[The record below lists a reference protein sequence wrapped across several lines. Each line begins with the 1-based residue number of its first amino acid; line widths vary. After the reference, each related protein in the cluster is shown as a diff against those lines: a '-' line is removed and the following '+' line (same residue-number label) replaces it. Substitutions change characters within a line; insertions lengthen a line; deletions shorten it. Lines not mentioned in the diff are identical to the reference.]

1 MISKL
6 YQLGQQTP
14 ALKGYSLRQLCQLFK
29 VNRAWYYARQTL
41 IKQRQAVENKL
52 KAFVEQLLKD
62 FAGYGVRRVTKALQ
76 KAGWVIGQHK
86 VRRLLKKW
94 GLSWQPLRK
103 KKPQTTV
110 RDPQAV
116 GADNKL
122 LPATKQG
129 LIDQPNRGWVGDVVY
144 VSTRK
149 ESGYLATLLDAY
161 SRRVV
166 GWAISR
172 YNDTALT
179 LKALQMAIVQRQPA
193 PGLIHHTDHGSN
205 YTSDQYRATLAQ
217 IGAVV
222 SHSRVGRPQENGIA
236 ESFNKTVSYEK
247 LYLEDYENLSQLES
261 GLGDWL
267 PRVYNGGRLH
277 SSLDY
282 QSPVEY
288 EQRWLAHK
296 VSASGLVNS

>member
-1 MISKL
+1 M
-6 YQLGQQTP
+6 
-14 ALKGYSLRQLCQLFK
+14 
-29 VNRAWYYARQTL
+29 NRAWYYARQTL

-62 FAGYGVRRVTKALQ
+62 FTGYGVRRVTKALQ

-193 PGLIHHTDHGSN
+193 PGLIHHTDHGPA

-222 SHSRVGRPQENGIA
+222 SHSRVGRPHQNAIA

-247 LYLEDYENLSQLES
+247 LYEED
-261 GLGDWL
+261 
-267 PRVYNGGRLH
+267 
-277 SSLDY
+277 
-282 QSPVEY
+282 
-288 EQRWLAHK
+288 
-296 VSASGLVNS
+296 